1 MNCICRV
8 GSVLMK
14 LPGNML
20 KNAKQKTVMR

>member
-1 MNCICRV
+1 MNCTCMV
-8 GSVLMK
+8 ESVLMK